1 MQQAHDF
8 IEEATVLAELLESQP
23 DSVFET
29 VTLFKSWTVNDVLG
43 HLHMFDVAA
52 LKTVQ
57 GETVFDTFMQPVLER
72 LNQGM
77 SLLEAQ
83 YPFLEN
89 LTGRDLFHKW
99 QETTKILGQKYAA
112 IDPKQRIKWMGPDM
126 SALSSITARQME
138 TWAHGQEVFD
148 ALGAERVNG
157 DRIKNIC
164 HLGVLTFSWTF
175 KNRQLSAPDPVP
187 FVNLTSP
194 SGKNWEWNDHQSKS
208 FIRGSAVEFAQVVTQ
223 VRNIQDTSLEVIGH
237 SADQWMSL
245 AQCFAGA
252 PITPPAKGSRYKV

>member
-1 MQQAHDF
+1 MQQARDF

-29 VTLFKSWTVNDVLG
+29 VTLFKSWTINDVLG

-99 QETTKILGQKYAA
+99 QETTKILGQK
-112 IDPKQRIKWMGPDM
+112 
-126 SALSSITARQME
+126 LSLI
-138 TWAHGQEVFD
+138 H
-148 ALGAERVNG
+148 
-157 DRIKNIC
+157 I
-164 HLGVLTFSWTF
+164 
-175 KNRQLSAPDPVP
+175 
-187 FVNLTSP
+187 
-194 SGKNWEWNDHQSKS
+194 
-208 FIRGSAVEFAQVVTQ
+208 
-223 VRNIQDTSLEVIGH
+223 
-237 SADQWMSL
+237 
-245 AQCFAGA
+245 
-252 PITPPAKGSRYKV
+252 